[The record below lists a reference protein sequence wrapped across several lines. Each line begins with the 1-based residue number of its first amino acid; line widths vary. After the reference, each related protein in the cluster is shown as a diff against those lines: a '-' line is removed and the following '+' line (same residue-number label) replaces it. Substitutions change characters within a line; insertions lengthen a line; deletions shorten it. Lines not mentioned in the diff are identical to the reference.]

1 MAYVKQNFVDGLPLS
16 AAQLNHMEEG
26 IAELE
31 KTIPEQG
38 KPGADGY
45 TPVRGVD
52 YWTEADQESI
62 VQQVISAL
70 GTPVFGTVDE
80 NNNIILTGELVDGTY
95 TLKYEDTDGN
105 LTEIGTLV
113 HGGGSTPTYTNL
125 ANPTSAEWQENKR
138 MNSSGSVADASIYGN
153 GGAVTNFI
161 PCKAGDVIRVKC
173 LDISHYYTNQNG
185 ETGRTTTFFYSN
197 DKSTIVA
204 KNVPADGNGWAYEN
218 DIWTYTVGTSLTT
231 VSGSNSDIRYAR
243 LTGIYYSGYTKNDV
257 IITVNEEI
265 T

>member
-38 KPGADGY
+38 EPGADGY

-80 NNNIILTGELVDGTY
+80 DNNIILTGELVNGTY
-95 TLKYEDTDGN
+95 TLKYEDAEGN
-105 LTEIGTLV
+105 VTTIGTLT
-113 HGGGSTPTYTNL
+113 HNSNTTGYTNL
-125 ANPTSAEWQENKR
+125 ADPSSADWKENSR
-138 MNSSGSVADASIYGN
+138 INSSLQIVAASIKDGTT
-153 GGAVTNFI
+153 GGALTNYI
-161 PCKAGDVIRVKC
+161 PCKAGDVIRVKG
-173 LDISHYYTNQNG
+173 LNVANY
-185 ETGRTTTFFYSN
+185 YSN
-197 DKSTIVA
+197 TTGDVGRSYAYFYGEDKTLANYADRNI
-204 KNVPADGNGWAYEN
+204 PADDSNWINTGDSWQ
-218 DIWTYTVGTSLTT
+218 YTVGAGLTSDTS
-231 VSGSNSDIRYAR
+231 VIQWCRMQGYYYDGYAAD
-243 LTGIYYSGYTKNDV
+243 SV
-257 IITVNEEI
+257 IITVNQEI
-265 T
+265 V